1 MGIFDLQLQT
11 EVRPMET
18 PVNQSTSTALT
29 GLTNF
34 VSSMGN
40 YKSTMD
46 QARDAEAR
54 ARKASEPTYTEVKD
68 QQEQANLARFTT
80 GLADLAQMRDSGLS
94 PVEYNMREKAFLT
107 SFAAQGIDISSG
119 AYDAA
124 YTVTTGRP
132 SNAMGLSETDVFF
145 NQITATPEG
154 RSRLAL
160 TNYSLSQT
168 LNREPTREE
177 VAAQYQADEAIK
189 INFEQIKI
197 KDAAELQQKL
207 PQLEDQVTSLAQS
220 FDTTLSF
227 LRANDIEPTPEMMQN
242 TYLNYKSAKM
252 EVLAKLPANTPQDVK
267 DNLFKLTDAFFV
279 AQGMEKKDGVFVE
292 LSKDALQTKLS
303 VQLTVK
309 ALLAKGDS
317 ASTLMANGLIARGYT
332 IDPDKI
338 DSYTAALS
346 NLDLTPSTPA
356 YITEAGFINSNS
368 DMMSVAQALSS
379 PDVVFSR
386 DVNGI
391 TDTLKSMYTPEVYDS
406 IQKETAAQAW
416 SNLQAKSL
424 FREGYNAKVILDG
437 TADPTQVYNNLFG
450 FASAIGTIDFTE
462 EAVSFAG
469 LRGAVST
476 SLPSMI
482 DALEKVDPEKGS
494 AIRKVTFYNIGK
506 AAAEYDAQIKAEEK
520 ALNINFNP
528 KSGSYELD
536 VNAAVSGLPK
546 EEADKRIAFLNLLK
560 TKYNGD
566 IVKAVADD
574 FKATDYANLTEE
586 EKLKFGRRGG
596 RGAGQGYVTTDLIK
610 DFTPDRAM
618 RLLDLRNSRV
628 YLDSVAGQIE
638 PKDIKERRMNTP
650 ANIAGETMST
660 LAATE
665 GTVTAGGITTSSIAP
680 MSTTATLLDK
690 FEGGGDYNALLGFA
704 NREGGPLAGT
714 KVSEMTIGQLKNF
727 ADTTYSNYATKEL
740 GYKATPM
747 GRYQFVG
754 TTLADVA
761 SRMGLPDDTV
771 FTPEVQDSMFTFH
784 AKEVMAGKEQ
794 AGKRGALR
802 STWEG
807 LKKATDAELDTM
819 IAEIESGEA
828 SFATTGPTPGTK
840 FQGVTPA
847 TRNVTPPIAVQA
859 QGAGATATS
868 TPTATPTQPMPE
880 QAPTASPTL
889 PETVQP
895 EQGTQQGEAKT
906 ASNTPVDQKVLDT
919 IKMLT
924 ANPNDVRVF
933 ATQDELIQ
941 AYNNQELRLGSLVV
955 VNGEVKAVTQDMVGA
970 K

>member
-18 PVNQSTSTALT
+18 PVNQSTSTALA

-54 ARKASEPTYTEVKD
+54 AKAANAPTYTEVKD
-68 QQEQANLARFTT
+68 QQEQADLARFTA
-80 GLADLAQMRDSGLS
+80 GLVDLAQMRDSGLS

-132 SNAMGLSETDVFF
+132 SNAMGLSETDMLF
-145 NQITATPEG
+145 NSLTSSPEG
-154 RSRLAL
+154 QSRLAL
-160 TNYSLSQT
+160 TSYSLSQT

-177 VAAQYQADEAIK
+177 VAAQYQADEARK

-356 YITEAGFINSNS
+356 YITEAGILNSNS

-391 TDTLKSMYTPEVYDS
+391 TDTLKNMYTPEVYDS

-482 DALEKVDPEKGS
+482 DSLEKVDPEKGS

-528 KSGSYELD
+528 KSGTYELD
-536 VNAAVSGLPK
+536 VNASVSGLPK
-546 EEADKRIAFLNLLK
+546 EEADKRIAFFTLLK
-560 TKYNGD
+560 SKYNGD

-574 FKATDYANLTEE
+574 FKATAYANLTEE
-586 EKLKFGRRGG
+586 EKQKFGVRSG
-596 RGAGQGYVTTDLIK
+596 RGAGQAYVPTDLIK

-638 PKDIKERRMNTP
+638 PKDIKERRINTP

-660 LAATE
+660 LAKTE

-754 TTLADVA
+754 TTLAEVA

-807 LKKATDAELDTM
+807 LRKATDAELDTM
-819 IAEIESGEA
+819 IAEIESGKA

-859 QGAGATATS
+859 QGEGATAASTS
-868 TPTATPTQPMPE
+868 TATPTQPMPE

-895 EQGTQQGEAKT
+895 EQGTQQGEVKT
-906 ASNTPVDQKVLDT
+906 AANTPVDQGVLDT

-933 ATQDELIQ
+933 ATQAELVQ

-955 VNGEVKAVTQDMVGA
+955 IDGVVKAVTQDMV